1 MRVHVVDPPLFTLPY
16 DQHFCRALAAAGA
29 EVTLIGRGLR
39 TYEEIGPEPFAFAPL
54 FYRRS
59 ENAATDWRTSRMRQA
74 LKGAEHLLGLRALQL
89 LAGRDRPDI
98 VHLQWFVLP
107 FFDRFLFRRLGRDA
121 GLVLT
126 VHDSISLHG
135 ARNASRL
142 QLVGD
147 REARLMF
154 DHFIVHTEQ
163 TRIHLGELGV
173 DAAKVTVLP
182 HPPLSLATAY
192 STVPAAQREGPPQVL
207 FFGSIK
213 GYKGVDVLV
222 DAGLALAAEGR
233 DFVINVAGRPFDPVD
248 ALEAKIAAAG
258 ADRHFNF
265 DLRYIP
271 ENDLADYVRTADLIV
286 FPYRRIDAS
295 GALAVAIEAG
305 KPVIASEIGVFAEE
319 PTRRHLRLV
328 QPGDPVSLAQA
339 LRELI
344 GDPAARATLA
354 EGTQALK
361 AGMRAWPDFAQACLA
376 VYEQVRRRAA

>member
-16 DQHFCRALAAAGA
+16 DQHFCRALVAAGA
-29 EVTLIGRGLR
+29 DVTLIGRGLR
-39 TYEEIGPEPFAFAPL
+39 TYEEVASEPFAFAPL

-59 ENAATDWRTSRMRQA
+59 ENAASDWRTSRLRRA
-74 LKGAEHLLGLRALQL
+74 LKGAEHLLGLRALQR
-89 LAGRDRPDI
+89 LASRERPDI

-107 FFDRFLFRRLGRDA
+107 FFDRFLFRRLGREA

-126 VHDSISLHG
+126 VHDSVSLHG
-135 ARNASRL
+135 AKNASPL

-147 REARLMF
+147 REARLLF

-163 TRIHLGELGV
+163 TRAHLGELGV
-173 DAAKVTVLP
+173 DDAKVTVLP
-182 HPPLSLATAY
+182 HPPLSLANAPGTA
-192 STVPAAQREGPPQVL
+192 PAAQRGGPPQIL

-222 DAGLALAAEGR
+222 DAGLALAAEGQ
-233 DFVINVAGRPFDPVD
+233 DFVINVAGRPFEPVD

-258 ADRHFNF
+258 AGRHFKF
-265 DLRYIP
+265 DLRYVP
-271 ENDLADYVRTADLIV
+271 ENDLAAYVRAADLIV

-305 KPVIASEIGVFAEE
+305 KPVVASEIGVFAEE
-319 PTRRHLRLV
+319 PTRRHLRLAR
-328 QPGDPVSLAQA
+328 PGDAQSLAQA

-344 GDPAARATLA
+344 GDPQQRASLA
-354 EGTQALK
+354 EGMQALK

-376 VYEQVRRRAA
+376 VYERVRRRAA